1 MYNKSICKTTRLY
14 FSRKICEKFKKIERD
29 LDTFKTF
36 HSRVEHVHLKPF
48 EEFFFVKKLVR
59 LFSKRIKLHLNYLSK
74 QIHFLS
80 HQLFNLYLH
89 NSKYFVIALSFF
101 SFLFSF
107 NFNKILSL
115 SFFHHYF
122 SNNNQKTSSIETV
135 HDEYTNEFPQTIRHS
150 LVERAHACIR
160 VQQED
165 KEVVVNALT
174 LICQEFC
181 RTRTYGET
189 REERQLEELL
199 SHTTLRKACCTRT
212 NTRERAIH
220 LYTSAGQ
227 RVSNGFSHRVDVLPK
242 LPNRVSHEFAR
253 IFVFSI
259 FEQPDRRIS
268 KRRGSKDEDFF
279 FFKLLITS
287 VIFDRVW
294 KVEN

>member
-59 LFSKRIKLHLNYLSK
+59 LFSKRIKLHINYLSK

-160 VQQED
+160 VEQED

-212 NTRERAIH
+212 DTRDVR
-220 LYTSAGQ
+220 YTCTRQPDNAF
-227 RVSNGFSHRVDVLPK
+227 RTVSRIGSTSCQNCLIVCHTNSPEFSSFRFSNSPIGGFRKEEDPK
-242 LPNRVSHEFAR
+242 MR
-253 IFVFSI
+253 IFFS
-259 FEQPDRRIS
+259 S
-268 KRRGSKDEDFF
+268 
-279 FFKLLITS
+279 
-287 VIFDRVW
+287 
-294 KVEN
+294 NY